1 MKIPTRDID
10 QWCEEVEHYLDEDA
24 VYDSRKKKLETL
36 LAAAETKDT
45 DLSQE
50 AAGQA
55 NDVLAGGEES
65 NFELVNKQEE
75 SAISQETSEELGELS
90 PMTLEMAI
98 AHCREKAKELGCTDC
113 AREHEQLAN
122 WLEELKQY
130 KDAEGAEPAGEFG
143 ETDSLN
149 GAICMTTPLF
159 LRMLEYARED
169 AESDLDLH
177 YAAENVLRLAAD
189 PGILGMDDYAEIIDI
204 YEDDDDEE
212 DEDDDDD
219 DDSVDEAKKKKKK
232 KKYKNVNTNY
242 IGRWARYFPRIP
254 WIVPCGILPPPP
266 KPPTPPKP
274 DDSGNVEDVTPP
286 DAGDVPAGDV
296 GGNAGGDIPAGDA
309 QAAPIG
315 ESKISDALNQIDVE
329 TLKKFIVTEFGPKFS
344 SQEDITSGKDKQA
357 DSVKIKQLASASD
370 IAKADDSD
378 GKSMLMF
385 VKFTVD
391 KKAEWLAVVLF
402 DSVERKFS
410 RTKFVNPSFEIFQTN
425 KDAQSEAAA
434 AFSAAFPEIY
444 SIKEF

>member
-1 MKIPTRDID
+1 MKIPTKDID

-36 LAAAETKDT
+36 LAAAEKKDT
-45 DLSQE
+45 DLSKE
-50 AAGQA
+50 AVSQT

-75 SAISQETSEELGELS
+75 SAINPEISADLQ
-90 PMTLEMAI
+90 
-98 AHCREKAKELGCTDC
+98 
-113 AREHEQLAN
+113 N
-122 WLEELKQY
+122 
-130 KDAEGAEPAGEFG
+130 KDAESIGVVEEPV
-143 ETDSLN
+143 ETNDLN

-177 YAAENVLRLAAD
+177 YTAENVLRLAAD

-204 YEDDDDEE
+204 YDDSEDCDDDNDDDDDEN
-212 DEDDDDD
+212 
-219 DDSVDEAKKKKKK
+219 VDEAKKKKKK
-232 KKYKNVNTNY
+232 KRKYKNSGTNY
-242 IGRWARYFPRIP
+242 LGHWSRYFPRIP

-266 KPPTPPKP
+266 KPPKPPSPPKP
-274 DDSGNVEDVTPP
+274 DDSGDVEDVTPP
-286 DAGDVPAGDV
+286 DAGDIPAGDA
-296 GGNAGGDIPAGDA
+296 GGNVAGGDIPVGDTPA
-309 QAAPIG
+309 AAPIG

-357 DSVKIKQLASASD
+357 DSVEIKQLASASD

-391 KKAEWLAVVLF
+391 KKSEWLAVVLF

-425 KDAQSEAAA
+425 KDTQSEAAA